1 MEIRPLRHDEV
12 GRLIDDLWLPFA
24 EEMAEID
31 SYNELAEDARDQAFS
46 YKRER
51 VQDDDVATFVAVAGE
66 ELAGYVEGEYRAP
79 PPVFVRGPEVYVEGV
94 YVRPGYRREGLAEDL
109 MDRIEDW
116 AVERRCRR
124 VSLDVNA
131 ANETA
136 RKLYEKRGYSVK
148 RHRMVREL

>member
-1 MEIRPLRHDEV
+1 
-12 GRLIDDLWLPFA
+12 
-24 EEMAEID
+24 
-31 SYNELAEDARDQAFS
+31 
-46 YKRER
+46 
-51 VQDDDVATFVAVAGE
+51 
-66 ELAGYVEGEYRAP
+66 
-79 PPVFVRGPEVYVEGV
+79 V
-94 YVRPGYRREGLAEDL
+94 YVRPEYRREGLAGDL

-124 VSLDVNA
+124 VSLDVNG